1 MEKKSAL
8 RRFTDK
14 LYGGISLTWPAV
26 ILYAVGTA
34 VLTTIFLVVPIF
46 RDTSFM
52 RMGETLE
59 AWIFFAVIIIAN
71 CKTPLESALKTF
83 VFFLISQPLIYLFQ
97 VPFSWQGWG
106 LFRYYKYWFIL
117 TLCTFPAALIGWYI
131 RKKNWLSLLILMP
144 VLILLA
150 YFCEDGLEHVIH
162 QFPKLLIM
170 AVFCILQVLIY
181 LYTFTEKISQSYDA
195 GPEEC

>member
-59 AWIFFAVIIIAN
+59 AWIFFADIIIAN
-71 CKTPLESALKTF
+71 C
-83 VFFLISQPLIYLFQ
+83 
-97 VPFSWQGWG
+97 
-106 LFRYYKYWFIL
+106 
-117 TLCTFPAALIGWYI
+117 
-131 RKKNWLSLLILMP
+131 
-144 VLILLA
+144 
-150 YFCEDGLEHVIH
+150 
-162 QFPKLLIM
+162 
-170 AVFCILQVLIY
+170 
-181 LYTFTEKISQSYDA
+181 
-195 GPEEC
+195 

>member
-83 VFFLISQPLIYLFQ
+83 VFFFDQSAADLS
-97 VPFSWQGWG
+97 FSGAVFLAG
-106 LFRYYKYWFIL
+106 LGIV
-117 TLCTFPAALIGWYI
+117 
-131 RKKNWLSLLILMP
+131 P
-144 VLILLA
+144 VL
-150 YFCEDGLEHVIH
+150 
-162 QFPKLLIM
+162 
-170 AVFCILQVLIY
+170 
-181 LYTFTEKISQSYDA
+181 
-195 GPEEC
+195 